1 MRSWIW
7 IKSLRKVHGFYTV
20 ISIQFRLMIVW
31 AVSLLL
37 RRMSD
42 VDVHGLGLTS
52 LSFSLTTFATPNSSS
67 NSMPVYHRLRIWLN
81 RYPTKSMVDVHED
94 LRKWSIIW
102 RRSSDGPRCANRTP
116 SFNIC
121 LWNPGMTLSKR
132 SSSCLRTKH
141 LAFAI
146 STPAE
151 WEIFEFHWMSSTNL
165 SLRHGFYLDLKRHR
179 QLSS

>member
-1 MRSWIW
+1 M
-7 IKSLRKVHGFYTV
+7 VF
-20 ISIQFRLMIVW
+20 IQWSQYDIGWWLSEPFLYCSGECPTTFMAWDR
-31 AVSLLL
+31 
-37 RRMSD
+37 
-42 VDVHGLGLTS
+42 HH
-52 LSFSLTTFATPNSSS
+52 SFSLTTFATPNSSS
-67 NSMPVYHRLRIWLN
+67 NSMPVYHRLRIRLN
-81 RYPTKSMVDVHED
+81 RYPTKSMVDVHKD
-94 LRKWSIIW
+94 VRKWSIIW